1 MMLEPP
7 ATCLPA
13 STQSPHPTMAKV
25 TGTAVTRG
33 PGPAP
38 QGTEKFQDWLPNP

>member
-1 MMLEPP
+1 MMLEPHSNLP
-7 ATCLPA
+7 PCLYSIP
-13 STQSPHPTMAKV
+13 TPTMAKV

-38 QGTEKFQDWLPNP
+38 QGTEKFRLAT